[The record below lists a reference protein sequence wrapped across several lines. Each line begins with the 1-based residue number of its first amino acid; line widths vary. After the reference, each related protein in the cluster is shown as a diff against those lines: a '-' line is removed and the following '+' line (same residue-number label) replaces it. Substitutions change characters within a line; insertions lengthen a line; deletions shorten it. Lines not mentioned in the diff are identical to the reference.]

1 MEIENKVISPLI
13 KEKMVSE
20 LTGMSLATLR
30 NHRWIGK
37 GIPYIKIGRSVR
49 YFESDV
55 QNFLDQLKV
64 QTNPF
69 KNESLLQRSN
79 LQQAYF
85 D

>member
-1 MEIENKVISPLI
+1 MHNQNSNQ
-13 KEKMVSE
+13 EKCITELKVSE
-20 LTGMSLATLR
+20 RTGMSLATLR
-30 NHRWIGK
+30 NHRWLGK

-49 YFESDV
+49 YLESDV

-64 QTNPF
+64 QTKPL
-69 KNESLLQRSN
+69 KNESPLQRSN

>member
-1 MEIENKVISPLI
+1 MEIENKVISPLF

-30 NHRWIGK
+30 NHRWLGK

-49 YFESDV
+49 YLESDV

-64 QTNPF
+64 QTKP
-69 KNESLLQRSN
+69 L
-79 LQQAYF
+79 
-85 D
+85 

>member
-1 MEIENKVISPLI
+1 MKIENKVISPLI

-30 NHRWIGK
+30 NHLWLGK

-49 YFESDV
+49 YLESDV

-64 QTNPF
+64 QTKP
-69 KNESLLQRSN
+69 L
-79 LQQAYF
+79 
-85 D
+85 

>member
-30 NHRWIGK
+30 NHRWLGK

-49 YFESDV
+49 YKESEIMAY
-55 QNFLDQLKV
+55 LDQLKN
-64 QTNPF
+64 QTKP
-69 KNESLLQRSN
+69 L
-79 LQQAYF
+79 
-85 D
+85 

>member
-1 MEIENKVISPLI
+1 MKIENKVISPLI

-30 NHRWIGK
+30 IHRWLGK

-49 YFESDV
+49 YLESDV

-64 QTNPF
+64 QTKP
-69 KNESLLQRSN
+69 L
-79 LQQAYF
+79 
-85 D
+85 

>member
-30 NHRWIGK
+30 NHCWLGK
-37 GIPYIKIGRSVR
+37 EIPYIKIGRSVR
-49 YFESDV
+49 YLESDV

-64 QTNPF
+64 QTKP
-69 KNESLLQRSN
+69 L
-79 LQQAYF
+79 
-85 D
+85 

>member
-20 LTGMSLATLR
+20 LTGMSLETLR
-30 NHRWIGK
+30 NHRWLGK

-49 YFESDV
+49 YLESDV

-64 QTNPF
+64 QTKP
-69 KNESLLQRSN
+69 L
-79 LQQAYF
+79 
-85 D
+85 